1 MCAHSRSL
9 VLFFCLCMT
18 VITSG
23 SASGGTTTGV
33 GGGGHSDKQQQK
45 PVCVAIH
52 CVAGLGRAPVLVAVA
67 LMECGMKSLEVTN
80 RINTSASFGIRY
92 F

>member
-1 MCAHSRSL
+1 MI
-9 VLFFCLCMT
+9 

-33 GGGGHSDKQQQK
+33 GGGGHSDKQQK

-67 LMECGMKSLEVTN
+67 LMECGMKSLEVTS
-80 RINTSASFGIRY
+80 RINTSASFAIRY